1 MKRVLTAFLVVVMA
15 IVSISLL
22 SACNK
27 KTTETTEIVT
37 GPVYKVSKDKDGN
50 EYAVLEKYSIS
61 DEDAKKIADGDYE
74 DLMLDL
80 TVDFYNETIPVKEI
94 SAGAF
99 ANQLAL
105 RSIVIGNSV
114 ETIGSGCFA
123 GCSNL
128 EEITLPFIGGVK
140 DDAKNAQK
148 TLAYLFGSVE
158 AMGTTSVTVYYN
170 ESSSSTFYIPD
181 SLKKVTLTGDVITDY
196 AFYGLPVQEVVLTG
210 ELKSIGASSFAGMKN
225 LNTITVPATV
235 TEIKKSAFSG
245 CTSLYKVDFSKAT
258 ALKTI
263 WQEAFLGC
271 SSLNFDG
278 SELILPDSVEKIYYS
293 AFRDCT
299 SLKKV
304 DLSNTNITAVP
315 DTCFYGCSA
324 LKEIAVKDGVSFGQY
339 AYPTETAVTKK

>member
-1 MKRVLTAFLVVVMA
+1 MKKVLTAFLVVVMA
-15 IVSISLL
+15 VVSVSVL

-27 KTTETTEIVT
+27 KQPETTEIVT
-37 GPVYKVSKDKDGN
+37 GPVYKVSKDKEGN

-80 TVDFYNETIPVKEI
+80 EINFYNETIPVKEI

-105 RSIVIGNSV
+105 RSIVIGANV

-128 EEITLPFIGGVK
+128 KELTVPFVGGVK
-140 DDAKNAQK
+140 ENAKNAQK
-148 TLAYLFGSVE
+148 TLAYLFGSAE
-158 AMGTTSVTVYYN
+158 ASGTTSVTVKYN

-181 SLKKVTLTGDVITDY
+181 SLKKVTLTGDVVTDY
-196 AFYGLPVQEVVLTG
+196 AFYGLPVEEVVLTG
-210 ELKSIGASSFAGMKN
+210 SVKAIGVSSFAAMTN
-225 LNTITVPATV
+225 LNTVAIPESVE
-235 TEIKKSAFSG
+235 EIKKSAFSG
-245 CTSLYKVDFSKAT
+245 CTNLYKVDFSKAT
-258 ALKTI
+258 GLKTI
-263 WQEAFLGC
+263 WQEAFTGC
-271 SSLNFDG
+271 SNLNFDG
-278 SELILPDSVEKIYYS
+278 STLTLPDSVEKIYYS

-304 DLSNTNITAVP
+304 DLSNTAIQAVP
-315 DTCFYGCSA
+315 DTCFYGCTA

-339 AYPTETAVTKK
+339 AYPDETAVTKK